1 MLFLPHLYPFFDIL
15 KLDKLNMIN
24 LLLKKF
30 KKTSHYQNLDGRYW
44 LQLIIL
50 NQNYLISKFNKKYK

>member
-15 KLDKLNMIN
+15 KLYKINMIN

-30 KKTSHYQNLDGRYW
+30 KKTNHYQNLDGRYW

-50 NQNYLISKFNKKYK
+50 NKNYLISKFNKKI

>member
-1 MLFLPHLYPFFDIL
+1 MLFLPHLNPLFDIL

>member
-1 MLFLPHLYPFFDIL
+1 
-15 KLDKLNMIN
+15 
-24 LLLKKF
+24 F

>member
-1 MLFLPHLYPFFDIL
+1 MLFLPHFYPFFDIL

-30 KKTSHYQNLDGRYW
+30 KKTNHYQNLDGRYW

>member
-1 MLFLPHLYPFFDIL
+1 MLFLPHFYPFFDIL

-30 KKTSHYQNLDGRYW
+30 KKTNHYQNLDGRYW
-44 LQLIIL
+44 LQIIIL
-50 NQNYLISKFNKKYK
+50 NKNYLISKFNKKI

>member
-44 LQLIIL
+44 LQPIIL

>member
-30 KKTSHYQNLDGRYW
+30 KKTNHYQNLDGRYW

>member
-30 KKTSHYQNLDGRYW
+30 KKTNHYQNLDGRYW
-44 LQLIIL
+44 LQIIIL
-50 NQNYLISKFNKKYK
+50 NKNYLISKFNKKYK